1 MPLSGSSQI
10 VKVSGL
16 FNNGLIFPPT
26 ASSIHQLV
34 GEELRQGSMD
44 IVEVS
49 REEVKNLVLS
59 LIL

>member
-1 MPLSGSSQI
+1 MA
-10 VKVSGL
+10 L
-16 FNNGLIFPPT
+16 FLPPI

-44 IVEVS
+44 VVEVS
-49 REEVKNLVLS
+49 REEVKNIVLS